1 MTDGRKNMLKQ
12 FFRQSRD
19 EQNKAVLIQEIN
31 GLTPE
36 EKNMVL
42 KGMFDLIGLLTT
54 ANENNAKE
62 DSMMIEQIE
71 NIKKVLHSQQQT
83 VSRANESAVNIVNE
97 TESFY
102 EITNTVEGKGK
113 ENISLVAEGNENIH
127 LLLMQ
132 MNKVMDVFNRFEQ
145 SMKEVQVET
154 GHITTFTKIISDI
167 ADQTNLLALNASI
180 EAARA
185 GEHGKGFAV
194 VADEVRKLAEQSKVA
209 LVQIRTKISDI
220 VNRIDGITT
229 TMLQESKV
237 VIETQDMATT
247 TKSFFERIKQSE
259 QELFSNMQTI
269 QQATNHTLLEV
280 KQFQQQLIDI
290 MEATETSIMGI
301 NQLYSF
307 SQDKFYNAHNI
318 TSYVSQ
324 LNYLIEAVHQNR
336 L

>member
-19 EQNKAVLIQEIN
+19 EQNKVVLIQEIN

>member
-1 MTDGRKNMLKQ
+1 MLKQ

-71 NIKKVLHSQQQT
+71 NIKKVLNTQQQT
-83 VSRANESAVNIVNE
+83 VSKANESAVNIVNE

-102 EITNTVEGKGK
+102 EITNAVEGKGK

-154 GHITTFTKIISDI
+154 GHITAFTKIISDI

-194 VADEVRKLAEQSKVA
+194 VADEVRKLAEQSKEA

-259 QELFSNMQTI
+259 QELFSNMQII
-269 QQATNHTLLEV
+269 QQATNQTLLEV

-290 MEATETSIMGI
+290 MDDTETSIKGI

-324 LNYLIEAVHQNR
+324 LNYLIEAVHHNR

>member
-1 MTDGRKNMLKQ
+1 MTDRRKNMLKQ